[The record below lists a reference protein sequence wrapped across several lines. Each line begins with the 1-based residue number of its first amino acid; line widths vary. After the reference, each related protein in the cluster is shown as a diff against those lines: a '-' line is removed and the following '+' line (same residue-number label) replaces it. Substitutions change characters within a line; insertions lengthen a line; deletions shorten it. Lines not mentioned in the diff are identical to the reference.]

1 VDGAVGMIFVQE
13 HRRHQSFK
21 SLLPGRIARTQRN
34 VLLLLLLLLLLLDGR
49 SRRSRLRRS
58 ASKTFR

>member
-1 VDGAVGMIFVQE
+1 M
-13 HRRHQSFK
+13 
-21 SLLPGRIARTQRN
+21 ARTERN
-34 VLLLLLLLLLLLDGR
+34 VLLLLLLLLLLLPLLLDGR

>member
-34 VLLLLLLLLLLLDGR
+34 VLLLLLLLFLLDGR

>member
-34 VLLLLLLLLLLLDGR
+34 VLLLLLLLLLLDGR